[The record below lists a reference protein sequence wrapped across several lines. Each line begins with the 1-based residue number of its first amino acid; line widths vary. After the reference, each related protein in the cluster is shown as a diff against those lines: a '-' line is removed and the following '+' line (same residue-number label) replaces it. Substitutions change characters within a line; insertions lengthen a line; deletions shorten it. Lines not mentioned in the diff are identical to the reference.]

1 MGRIHLNR
9 SFRLI
14 LLNNM
19 SVCNDYARYIG
30 VIADRHPHTDIQR
43 TKKKNGMFLKFAGV
57 YSHNTGGVEDSRDR
71 PRRYSR

>member
-14 LLNNM
+14 ALNNM

-30 VIADRHPHTDIQR
+30 VIADRHTHTDIQR
-43 TKKKNGMFLKFAGV
+43 TKKKRGKKTRFSSLQPYKLFTQ
-57 YSHNTGGVEDSRDR
+57 YWRC
-71 PRRYSR
+71 